1 VYKPVVSVP
10 RTACGQQAHE
20 RHKLEAFFFQGRTPN
35 RSREWHYLKVSRILP
50 PEPVGGL
57 CFGPSFDTLLKLPN
71 SQQEPSSRWCDV
83 CCRSRWASESASV
96 SVLVTS
102 ITENR
107 TPPTDGIAI
116 DDALTVDSEVGSAVA
131 QAVEEL
137 AWRRCK
143 PDTNLPPPPSP
154 PLALLPCPFA
164 PGSWGVSL
172 IPLEGQPLGTPEPLR
187 LTALPPS
194 VSQRLSCSS
203 MPFLKR

>member
-1 VYKPVVSVP
+1 MYKPVVSVP

-20 RHKLEAFFFQGRTPN
+20 RHFLEAFFFQGRTPN

-116 DDALTVDSEVGSAVA
+116 DDALTVDSEVDSCGP
-131 QAVEEL
+131 EEDQL
-137 AWRRCK
+137 
-143 PDTNLPPPPSP
+143 
-154 PLALLPCPFA
+154 
-164 PGSWGVSL
+164 V
-172 IPLEGQPLGTPEPLR
+172 
-187 LTALPPS
+187 
-194 VSQRLSCSS
+194 
-203 MPFLKR
+203 M